1 MRKVVRCLIV
11 VVCVG
16 LSVGL
21 STAAFAQTINA
32 SLSGTVQ
39 DSTQALIPG
48 VTITAT
54 NTETGVTATTV
65 TNETGVYNFSSL
77 QPGRSYSVSAELP
90 GFRTKLVKD
99 VALGSALQ
107 VRQNFVLEVG
117 ETASTTVDVSAA
129 IDSTLA
135 TTTVSVGND
144 LSGDKVRN
152 LPLVGNNVLDMINIM
167 PGYTPPPTL
176 NNSTVAAQATLYG
189 LSVMSVNTTM
199 DGISV
204 QDSRYDLG
212 INSAT
217 HINPDLVDEIRL
229 IVSPADAE
237 TGRGSGQVQILT
249 KSGTNKFSGHAFWNV
264 QNPALNANTWS
275 NNRTGVKPDWFNQ
288 QQYSVSFGGPIVKN
302 KTFFFALY
310 EGQKMNSRSLA
321 TATVMTA
328 EARKGNFRFFPGIAN
343 GNTDSATTCTG
354 ATPTAP
360 VVDLLGNPVALS
372 RLQAACPG
380 ITALG
385 PMQTVS
391 VYGRDPNR
399 LALDSTGYVQRVIN
413 SMPMP
418 NYFGGSGDGL
428 NQAQFRWIQHGDSL
442 IGGQQGL
449 EPDVNRN
456 QVNVKIDHNFNARNK
471 LTFSI
476 SDERRHSTTARAVYP
491 TAEQWA
497 GHTERL
503 PRVITSQLTSTLS
516 PRIVNEFRFG
526 FQRTKGGTTYPYD
539 DPATKDAIFKYL
551 PVINGVP
558 LIGLPLTYSS
568 NALNPGLNTN
578 ISTNHLTSFADTLS
592 FLKGKH
598 AYKGGVEIRALS
610 AAGYNSAN
618 GIPHAIGG
626 AGTIAVQ
633 GFTPALIPGLIGS
646 TTTGT
651 IAGAQNL
658 LLALNGSISSVS
670 QAYILTSAK
679 QTNNYVGYAPNDST
693 NEFKYREYDHNEVSL
708 FFKDDWKLRPSL
720 TINLG
725 VRWEYYGVPWE
736 ANGLL
741 ASVVGGGL
749 AGGFGYTG
757 TGWADWG
764 KYGAQNGALT
774 TVQFV
779 GKNSTH
785 SGQQLYNTD
794 WNNFGPNVGFTWSLP
809 WFGKDKT
816 ALRGGYGVSYQTG
829 VTPID
834 LDTFVSTLPGLSDTP
849 PSAFAAAT
857 NLTNVSLPVAEP
869 NKPLQPLPLNQRNQ
883 SVSPFDPSYVSPY
896 VQNFNLA
903 VTRTVQRNLTVD
915 VRWVATRGVKL
926 RGQENLNQVN
936 YLNNGLLDAL
946 TVTRAGG
953 EAPLL
958 DTMFAGVNVGG
969 AGFGPVGTTLNGV
982 VQRGSD
988 ELRGN
993 TTFRTNI
1000 ANGNFAAV
1008 ASSINT
1014 SLLNASAGAGG
1025 LLGPEPANF
1034 ITNNPQFLNVNLQS
1048 NPGSSIYHS
1057 LQTQMTLR
1065 PVQGISYQATYSFQR
1080 GIDNFG
1086 SGTSWLNVLNRNLDR
1101 TVQTTSHKHDFRI
1114 NGTFELPV
1122 GPNRL
1127 LLRNSSGVLARIVE
1141 QWNASAIVNLVSGS
1155 PLSITGT
1162 NTYLGGGHPDV
1173 VGALDVLKRGKAAM
1187 TSLFPTYWPTGTFTV
1202 ISDPQ
1207 CAAVTALQ
1215 STQASCTNNALADAS
1230 GHPLV
1235 VNSQPGKLGNLGNG
1249 ALYGPGTIRFDLSAA
1264 KTVKIGE
1271 TKSAQVRID
1280 ATNVLNHPLMGNPN
1294 LSINSNTFGQITT
1307 VTGSRTFQG
1316 TLRFNF

>member
-1 MRKVVRCLIV
+1 MRKVVLCLFV
-11 VVCVG
+11 VV
-16 LSVGL
+16 LAAL

-39 DSTQALIPG
+39 DGSQALIPG

-54 NTETGVTATTV
+54 NTETGVSSTTT

-90 GFRTKLVKD
+90 GFGTRLVKD
-99 VALGSALQ
+99 VVLGSAQ
-107 VRQNFVLEVG
+107 AVRQNFVLEV
-117 ETASTTVDVSAA
+117 SQTTSNIEVSAA
-129 IDSTLA
+129 VDATLA

-152 LPLVGNNVLDMINIM
+152 LPLVGNNVLDLVNIM
-167 PGYTPPPTL
+167 PGYTPPAVLNSSASAPT
-176 NNSTVAAQATLYG
+176 ATLFG

-229 IVSPADAE
+229 IVAPADAE

-249 KSGTNKFSGHAFWNV
+249 KSGTNKFRGAAFWNV
-264 QNPALNANTWS
+264 QNPALNANTWN

-288 QQYSVSFGGPIVKN
+288 QQYSASYGGPIVKN

-310 EGQKMNSRSLA
+310 EGQKMVSRSLA

-328 EARKGNFRFFPGIAN
+328 EARKGNFRYFPGIAN
-343 GNTDSATTCTG
+343 GNTDSTTLCTG
-354 ATPTAP
+354 STPTAP
-360 VVDLLGNPVALS
+360 VVDLLGNPVPLS
-372 RLQAACPG
+372 KLQAACPN

-385 PMQTVS
+385 PMQSIS

-399 LALDSTGYVQRVIN
+399 MTLDPTGYVQRVID
-413 SMPMP
+413 SMPLP

-428 NQAQFRWIQHGDSL
+428 NQASFRWIQHGDSL

-456 QVNVKIDHNFNARNK
+456 QANIKIDQNFSARNRM
-471 LTFSI
+471 TFSI
-476 SDERRHSTTARAVYP
+476 SDERRHSTTSRAVYP
-491 TAEQWA
+491 TPEQWV
-497 GHTERL
+497 GHTDRY
-503 PRVITSQLTSTLS
+503 PRVITSQLTSTIS

-526 FQRTKGGTTYPYD
+526 FQRTKGGTVYPFD
-539 DPATKDAIFKYL
+539 DPATKDAVFKYL
-551 PVINGVP
+551 PGINGVP
-558 LIGLPLTYSS
+558 LIGLPLAYSS

-578 ISTNHLTSFADTLS
+578 VNTNHLWSFADTLS
-592 FLKGKH
+592 FTKGKH
-598 AYKGGVEIRALS
+598 AYKGGVEIRSLS

-618 GIPHAIGG
+618 GIPHATAG
-626 AGTIAVQ
+626 AGTVAVQ
-633 GFTPALIPGLIGS
+633 GFTSALIPGLIGS
-646 TTTGT
+646 ATTGT

-658 LLALNGSISSVS
+658 LLALNGSIASIS
-670 QAYILTSAK
+670 QAYILTDA
-679 QTNNYVGYAPNDST
+679 QHTANYVGYAPNDST

-708 FFKDDWKLRPSL
+708 FFKDDWKIRPSL
-720 TINLG
+720 TLNLG
-725 VRWEYYGVPWE
+725 MRWEYYGVPWE

-757 TGWADWG
+757 TGWSDWG
-764 KYGAQNGALT
+764 KIGPQNGALT

-785 SGQQLYNTD
+785 PGQQLYNTD
-794 WNNFGPNVGFTWSLP
+794 WNNIGPNVGFSWSLP

-816 ALRGGYGVSYQTG
+816 TLRAGYGISYETG
-829 VTPID
+829 ITPID

-849 PSAFAAAT
+849 PGAVAVAT
-857 NLTNVSLPVAEP
+857 NLTNAVLPVKEP
-869 NKPLQPLPLNQRNQ
+869 NLPLQALPLNQRSQ
-883 SVSPFDPSYVSPY
+883 SISPFDPSYVTPY
-896 VQNFNLA
+896 VQNFNVAL
-903 VTRTVQRNLTVD
+903 TRTVQKNLTFD

-926 RGQENLNQVN
+926 RGSENLNQVN

-946 TVTRAGG
+946 LVTRAGG
-953 EAPLL
+953 EAPLF

-969 AGFGPVGTTLNGV
+969 AGFGPVGTTVNGV
-982 VQRGSD
+982 LQRGSD
-988 ELRGN
+988 ELRAN
-993 TTFRTNI
+993 TTFRNNI
-1000 ANGNFAAV
+1000 ANGNFAGV

-1025 LLGPEPANF
+1025 LLGGEPANF

-1048 NPGSSIYHS
+1048 NTGSSIYHS

-1080 GIDNFG
+1080 GIDNAG
-1086 SGTSWLNVLNRNLDR
+1086 RGTFVNVLNRNLDR
-1101 TVQTTSHKHDFRI
+1101 AIQSTSHKHDFRV

-1122 GPNRL
+1122 GPDRL
-1127 LLRNSSGVLARIVE
+1127 LLRNSSGLLARIVE
-1141 QWNASAIVNLVSGS
+1141 KWNASAIINLVSGS
-1155 PLSITGT
+1155 PLDITGT
-1162 NTYLGGGHPDV
+1162 NTYLGAGRPDV
-1173 VGALDVLKRGKAAM
+1173 AGSLDALKRGKAVM
-1187 TSLFPTYWPTGTFTV
+1187 TSTFPAYFPAGTFT
-1202 ISDPQ
+1202 IASDPQ
-1207 CAAVTALQ
+1207 CAAVTTLQ
-1215 STQASCTNNALADAS
+1215 TTQASCTNNALFDAS

-1249 ALYGPGTIRFDLSAA
+1249 AIYGPGTVRFDLSAT
-1264 KTVKIGE
+1264 KTVKIRE
-1271 TKSAQVRID
+1271 SQSAQVRID
-1280 ATNVLNHPLMGNPN
+1280 ATNVLNHPLFGNPN
-1294 LSINSNTFGQITT
+1294 LNIDSNTFGQITT

-1316 TLRFNF
+1316 TLRFSF